1 MKILRE
7 ILIVFLIATVIFFGV
22 KSTIP
27 SFKVEGSSMQPSL
40 SNGQYIIVN
49 KVVYKLRSPH
59 RGEIVVFDPPQDS
72 SPYIKRV
79 IGLPGEVVEGRR
91 GKIYIDGSS
100 LSEPYLEGIK
110 VNSFSRY
117 RVPDGYYFVLGD
129 NRGNSQD
136 SRSFGAVP
144 EDDIIG
150 KAWISLWPLSEI
162 GQIESY
168 SYDLEANRP

>member
-7 ILIVFLIATVIFFGV
+7 TLAVFLIATVIFFGV

-27 SFKVEGSSMQPSL
+27 SFKVEGSSMQPALES
-40 SNGQYIIVN
+40 GQYIIVN
-49 KVVYKLRSPH
+49 KVVYKLRPPH

-91 GKIYIDGSS
+91 GKIYVDGSP

-110 VNSFSRY
+110 VNYFLKY
-117 RVPDGYYFVLGD
+117 KVPDGYYFVMGD
-129 NRGNSQD
+129 NRGNSLD

-144 EDDIIG
+144 ADSIIG
-150 KAWISLWPLSEI
+150 KAWISLWPPSEV

-168 SYDLEANRP
+168 SYDLKA

>member
-1 MKILRE
+1 
-7 ILIVFLIATVIFFGV
+7 VIFFGV

-79 IGLPGEVVEGRR
+79 IGLPGEIVEARG
-91 GKIYIDGSS
+91 GKIYIDGSA

-110 VNSFSRY
+110 VNYFPQY
-117 RVPDGYYFVLGD
+117 KVPDGYYFVMGD

-144 EDDIIG
+144 ADSIIG
-150 KAWISLWPLSEI
+150 KAWVSLWPLSEI